1 MGETNA
7 SNVLR
12 FSYANA
18 IHFLGKSIFFLIDV
32 NWVAALLSVSKAVFY
47 EIVDAY

>member
-32 NWVAALLSVSKAVFY
+32 PFIERKVAALLSVFY